1 MTSSLRTRF
10 GRPELYTSY
19 EPGHGAAQH
28 HAEEGLR
35 RRRAGGRAG
44 ACRSRST
51 TTCCS
56 CWPRGASL
64 AIGAIGLN
72 IVTGYAGQV
81 SLGHAFFVA
90 IGAYTAAVLSGDPNG
105 RVLGFGI
112 TEVPVWLLAA
122 GAVAALAGAL
132 VAPLAVRLRGL
143 YLAIVTLGLVFIG
156 QYVFRRVDGDDRRPP
171 DIGRPAP
178 VATLFGTRI
187 DVDGA
192 VDDPRPAAV
201 SADAGTP
208 GHLRPAGTQPRPVAH
223 RPGLRRDPRPGHRRR
238 GDRRQPDPVQ
248 GDRVRGLVVLR
259 RGRRRA
265 AVRRSRRRSRR
276 ATSTC

>member
-1 MTSSLRTRF
+1 MTFSVDDDVLQLLAT
-10 GRPELYTSY
+10 GC
-19 EPGHGAAQH
+19 A
-28 HAEEGLR
+28 
-35 RRRAGGRAG
+35 
-44 ACRSRST
+44 
-51 TTCCS
+51 
-56 CWPRGASL
+56 L

-90 IGAYTAAVLSGDPNG
+90 IGAYTAAVLSGDPDG

-122 GAVAALAGAL
+122 GAMSALAGAL

-156 QYVFRRVDGDDRRPP
+156 QYVFREWTEMAGPP

-178 VATLFGTRI
+178 VADAFRHPHRRRRR
-187 DVDGA
+187 

-208 GHLRPAGTQPRPVAH
+208 GDLRAARPQPRPVAD
-223 RPGLRRDPRPGHRRR
+223 RPGVRRDPRPGHRRR
-238 GDRRQPDPVQ
+238 GDRGEPHPVQ

-259 RGRRRA
+259 RVSPARCSTSITADVHGRA
-265 AVRRSRRRSRR
+265 S
-276 ATSTC
+276 STC